1 MIKAQVDLSGYT
13 EGEYEVEI
21 KVAGEDNK
29 ASYTSKTTKIKIR
42 ISKK

>member
-1 MIKAQVDLSGYT
+1 MNTGSQNQAAAQ
-13 EGEYEVEI
+13 GEYEVAV